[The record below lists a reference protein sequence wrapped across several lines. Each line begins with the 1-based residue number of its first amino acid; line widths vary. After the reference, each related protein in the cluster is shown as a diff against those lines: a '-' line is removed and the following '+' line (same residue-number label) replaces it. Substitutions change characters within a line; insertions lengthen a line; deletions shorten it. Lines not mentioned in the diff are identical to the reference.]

1 MTATHSACKD
11 SKSPLWSSAQPQMQM
26 LTHSANRFQAGDIH
40 FRVTSVTNE
49 SREFIVKKSN
59 RAPFLDASGTYHY
72 KSLDL

>member
-1 MTATHSACKD
+1 
-11 SKSPLWSSAQPQMQM
+11 MQM
-26 LTHSANRFQAGDIH
+26 LTHSANRFQAGDLH

-59 RAPFLDASGTYHY
+59 RVPFLDASGTFHY